1 MHLQIIDAVYKFLC
15 KNNVH
20 IARIP
25 IQVDIISRCHGT
37 LSQQKHKAL
46 TAYLLHLCGNTSVY
60 VVTGT
65 EAGLCAGG
73 ANLMQEAMKP
83 HKVEITKTAA
93 PARCIK

>member
-1 MHLQIIDAVYKFLC
+1 MQYTSSCVRTMCILHAPV
-15 KNNVH
+15 
-20 IARIP
+20 
-25 IQVDIISRCHGT
+25 QVDIISRCYST
-37 LSQQKHKAL
+37 ISQQKHKAL
-46 TAYLLHLCGNTSVY
+46 TAYLLHLCRNTSVY